1 MPGARTAT
9 AANGGYPPPTLR
21 TIARHLVIE
30 FVLTTTAV
38 LVGLATMWLSAD
50 MLLHV
55 DDLAGRLTA
64 GMREVALRSFLV
76 LPIMLPLSGLAGAV
90 LCLSRAVRNREITAI
105 RTGGIRLQAV
115 LAPLLVVCALAAFG
129 IAVFEDRV
137 LVPWRA
143 SLEQGRTD
151 PNTGKVRPPERLLN
165 RWWFASGTSIFSAS
179 SYDEDARTL
188 REVTVFLFDEAR
200 VLRTRIDAREA
211 KSVDGDTW
219 EIRDAHTFD
228 FSTDQGIS
236 RRNAAALRLDLG
248 ITSREMGRAADTAAF
263 TSLRQLA
270 RQIRK
275 SAGDAA
281 ERAKLELAFH
291 GRLAQPFGLLIVV
304 LLAIPF
310 ATGDSIRG
318 DSLPRAL
325 LRSLVAAM
333 AFWLCWTLALLV
345 ARSGAVAPPVPIWG
359 VTIGALLVGYYRYRQ
374 IPE

>member
-1 MPGARTAT
+1 
-9 AANGGYPPPTLR
+9 
-21 TIARHLVIE
+21 LVIE

-38 LVGLATMWLSAD
+38 FLGLATMWLSAD

-55 DDLAGRLTA
+55 DDLAGQLTQ
-64 GMREVALRSFLV
+64 GMREVALRGFLV
-76 LPIMLPLSGLAGAV
+76 LPIMLPLAGLAGAV

-105 RTGGIRLQAV
+105 RTGGIRLQAA

-129 IAVFEDRV
+129 VGMLEDRV

-151 PNTGKVRPPERLLN
+151 PNNGHARPPERLLG
-165 RWWFASGTSIFSAS
+165 RWWFASGTSVFSAS
-179 SYDEDARTL
+179 SYDQEARTL
-188 REVTVFLFDEAR
+188 REVTVFLFDEDRAI
-200 VLRTRIDAREA
+200 RTRIDAREA

-219 EIRDAHTFD
+219 EIRDARTLE
-228 FSTDQGIS
+228 FSPDEGIS
-236 RRNAAALRLDLG
+236 RRDAPAMRLDLG
-248 ITSREMGRAADTAAF
+248 ITSGEMGRAADTAAF
-263 TSLRQLA
+263 TSLHQLA

-310 ATGDSIRG
+310 ATGDSVRG
-318 DSLPRAL
+318 DSLPRSL
-325 LRSLVAAM
+325 LRSLLAAA

-345 ARSGAVAPPVPIWG
+345 ARSGAVPPPVAVWG
-359 VTIGALLVGYYRYRQ
+359 VTLGALAVGYWRYRQ